1 VILTARR
8 RLPAPSFLSLLV
20 LAALAVGC
28 GGGPDDQPVPAGPPL
43 DACALFTFDDA
54 RAVAGETIAPMAST
68 FDEAKGRDPGECIY
82 NSGRLDQPRV
92 LSLLIRTHRSVA
104 RAKRLQESS
113 RSTLG
118 AMSRGKVQ
126 DVPGLGDG
134 AFWVGGQ
141 LQQLHMRKG
150 HRQFII
156 KVDSPD
162 GTDQLPRARQIAVKV
177 LERLKTTKA

>member
-1 VILTARR
+1 MIATARR
-8 RLPAPSFLSLLV
+8 RLPAPSLLSLLV
-20 LAALAVGC
+20 LAALAAGC

-68 FDEAKGRDPGECIY
+68 FDEAKGRNPGECIY
-82 NSGRLDQPRV
+82 NSGTLDQPRI
-92 LSLLIRTHRSVA
+92 LSLLIRPQTTVG
-104 RAKRLQESS
+104 RAKRLHEST
-113 RSTLG
+113 RSSLST
-118 AMSRGKVQ
+118 MSRGKLQ

-150 HRQFII
+150 HRLFVITVQ
-156 KVDSPD
+156 SPD
-162 GTDQLPRARQIAVKV
+162 GTDQLPRARQIAVKA
-177 LERLKTTKA
+177 LERLKV